1 MILASA
7 SPRRIDIMKQAG
19 FSVRVC
25 PQSVDETPRLGEH
38 PTELVGRL
46 ARNKASA
53 CANTCETDEIVIA
66 ADTIVWD
73 EAHHVLG
80 KPSDE
85 ADAARML
92 RMLSGKK
99 HHVSTGVAI
108 WAHGRFI
115 TFVETTDVWFFEL
128 SDKEIEAYVAT
139 GDPMDKAGAYGYQS
153 YGCTLV
159 ERIEGD
165 YYNVVGLPIGRL
177 AKELAKLT
185 DTNKEQQ

>member
-7 SPRRIDIMKQAG
+7 SPRRIDILKQAG

-25 PQSVDETPRLGEH
+25 PQDIDERILFNEH
-38 PTELVGRL
+38 PADLVRRL
-46 ARNKASA
+46 AYTKASA
-53 CANTCETDEIVIA
+53 CADTCETDEIIIA

-73 EAHHVLG
+73 ETGHILG
-80 KPSDE
+80 KPTDE
-85 ADAARML
+85 TDAARML

-108 WAHGRFI
+108 WAHGSI
-115 TFVETTDVWFFEL
+115 TTFVETTDVWFFEL

-153 YGCTLV
+153 FGCTLV

-177 AKELAKLT
+177 AKELAKLSKT
-185 DTNKEQQ
+185 AEEQP